1 MNAPTG
7 TSLECFLLTAQSRDN
22 GPHFEI
28 TLWAAADEGIAVKIK
43 INDFRPLF
51 FCRRSLPKH
60 CLSFP
65 VSERKQLPLR
75 SLDMDDAD
83 CLYFETFSQ
92 MQHAAKVLRGS
103 GQKIFESDVHP
114 IERYLMERMVS
125 GGLKI
130 TGKCEDYGSFY
141 SFTNPHLRG
150 CTAHAPALKVCSVD
164 IETNVSSGEIY
175 SIACKDE
182 HSERVFIRGDLQNND
197 TVCFCKDERHLLVD
211 FFAHIKN
218 SDPDIIIGWSVI
230 DFDLRVIQER
240 CIKTGIPFDLGRE
253 MESRIFKGQN
263 SNLWNARIP
272 GRVVLDVPIMLRA
285 YHHTFESYSLD
296 FVASQILGEHK
307 TIQLSG
313 KEKIKQID
321 HLFRNDKYEL
331 ARYNLTD
338 VKLTLDIFTKC
349 EILQNAIERS
359 KRSGSALD
367 RTGGSVAAFDHL
379 YLPRLHRAGFVAGD
393 TVDIVQTGEQLPGG
407 HVLEPAPG
415 LYHNVLLF
423 DFKSLYPTIIMSFM
437 IDPLGFKIRDD
448 KKLSNPAGT
457 SFSKETSVLPDII
470 RELMEGRA
478 KAREQKNP
486 FLSQAIKILMNSFYG
501 VLGSTGCRFFSP
513 QLASSITLTGRYIL
527 KTTIDYIEK
536 TTGKRVIYGDTDSL
550 FVHLGEIS
558 VKEAAALGE
567 TISKQTTQW
576 LAEHLKEKFG
586 ADSALELQ
594 YDTCFDHFFLPSLR
608 GGQQG
613 QGSKKHYCGAAVD
626 EKGGLSLTFKG
637 MESARS
643 DWTDLAKEFQHELFI
658 LFFSGKPLNQYVSDT
673 AQLLLQGRLDEKLI
687 YKKRLRKRID
697 QYTTHIP
704 PHVQA
709 AKLLD
714 SPPPRTIKYCITREG
729 PQPLEKLTAPLD
741 YNHYLETQLK
751 PIADSILEWTGTSFD
766 TIVSGQQDLFQ

>member
-1 MNAPTG
+1 MDAPNS

-22 GPHFEI
+22 GPDFEI
-28 TLWAAADEGIAVKIK
+28 TLWAAAAEGIAVRVK

-51 FCRRSLPKH
+51 FCRRSVYA
-60 CLSFP
+60 SFS

-75 SLDMDDAD
+75 SLDMDDVD
-83 CLYFETFSQ
+83 CLYFDTFSQ
-92 MQHAAKVLRGS
+92 MQHASKILRGA
-103 GQKIFESDVHP
+103 GQKIFESEVHP

-125 GGLKI
+125 GGIKV
-130 TGKCEDYGSFY
+130 TGRCEDHGSFY

-150 CTAHAPALKVCSVD
+150 CVVPSPQFKVCSID
-164 IETNVSSGEIY
+164 IETNAATGEIY

-182 HSERVFIRGDLQNND
+182 RSERVFIRGNLQDNESIR
-197 TVCFCKDERHLLVD
+197 FCKDERQLLVD
-211 FFAHIKN
+211 FFAYIKN

-240 CIKTGIPFDLGRE
+240 CVKTGVSLDLGRE
-253 MESRIFKGQN
+253 RESRIVKGQN
-263 SNLWNARIP
+263 SGTWSARIP
-272 GRVVLDVPIMLRA
+272 GRVVLDVPMMLRA
-285 YHHTFESYSLD
+285 YHHTFESYALD

-307 TIQLSG
+307 TIQLTG
-313 KEKIKQID
+313 REKIKQID
-321 HLFRNDKYEL
+321 NLFNNDKYEL
-331 ARYNLTD
+331 AKYNLTD
-338 VKLTLDIFTKC
+338 TKLTLDIFNKT
-349 EILQNAIERS
+349 EILQNAVERS
-359 KRSGSALD
+359 KRSGSTLD

-393 TVDIVQTGEQLPGG
+393 TADIVQTGEPLPGG
-407 HVLEPAPG
+407 HVLEPTPG
-415 LYHNVLLF
+415 LYHNVLVF
-423 DFKSLYPTIIMSFM
+423 DFKSLYPSIIMTFM
-437 IDPLGFKIRDD
+437 IDPLGFKIRGDN
-448 KKLSNPAGT
+448 KLSNPSGT
-457 SFSKETSVLPDII
+457 SFSKETSILPGII

-527 KTTIDYIEK
+527 KTTIEHIEK
-536 TTGKRVIYGDTDSL
+536 TSGKQVIYGDTDSL
-550 FVHLGEIS
+550 FVHLGEVS
-558 VKEAAALGE
+558 ADEADTLGE
-567 TISKQTTQW
+567 AISRQTTKW
-576 LAEHLKEKFG
+576 LSVHLKEKFG

-594 YDTCFDHFFLPSLR
+594 YDTCFHHFFLPSLR

-613 QGSKKHYCGAAVD
+613 QGSKKHYCGATVD
-626 EKGGLSLTFKG
+626 NHGEISLTFKG

-673 AQLLLQGRLDEKLI
+673 AQLLLQGKLDKKLI
-687 YKKRLRKRID
+687 YKKRLRKRVD

-709 AKLLD
+709 AKLLNHQ
-714 SPPPRTIKYCITREG
+714 PRTIKYCITREG

-741 YNHYLETQLK
+741 YQHYLETQLK

-766 TIVSGQQDLFQ
+766 NIVSGQQDLFQ